1 MTMRQ
6 CPNQL
11 QQLYGPLVAKQQVV
25 VESRKQM
32 PQKCRR
38 PRRSCQRRCWPRK
51 VPVQKR
57 ALERKVDG
65 VGPSYSTGSCRH
77 QLDRV
82 TADILWITRH
92 FTQPIIIRC
101 DDFPLFSHLDV
112 YKWTVLDHMFI
123 DAFHDDFG
131 YPFRVNLSNAS
142 FPTGTFC
149 MVMTAITLPT

>member
-1 MTMRQ
+1 MWQ

-11 QQLYGPLVAKQQVV
+11 QQLHGPLVAKQQIV

-38 PRRSCQRRCWPRK
+38 PRRSCQKRCWSRK

-65 VGPSYSTGSCRH
+65 VGPSNSTGGCRH

-82 TADILWITRH
+82 TADILRITRH

-101 DDFPLFSHLDV
+101 NDFPMLSHLDV
-112 YKWTVLDHMFI
+112 YKWTILDHMFI
-123 DAFHDDFG
+123 DAFHNNFG
-131 YPFRVNLSNAS
+131 YPFCVNLSDAS